1 MLGILLPTRRKN
13 EGKNLG
19 RKYLEL
25 GERRRPFLWKKRR
38 AKRADKKTA
47 RKKNKAARA
56 RSRLDDL
63 PFSTFNVRTEAV
75 NKVHGISRINTLLG
89 PWAAQGCG
97 AFGLQE
103 TKRDETTKTV
113 AFGYRVY
120 FSGACSGVKGRKGQH
135 GVRLVIKEDIV
146 KKTGKDGIAIKC
158 IRARLLKARISFK
171 FCLITFV
178 VAHTPTEKAPEGQ
191 KAI

>member
-1 MLGILLPTRRKN
+1 MLGILLPTRRENK
-13 EGKNLG
+13 GKNLG

-25 GERRRPFLWKKRR
+25 SESRRPFYWRKRR
-38 AKRADKKTA
+38 AKRADKKAA

-56 RSRLDDL
+56 RSWLDDL
-63 PFSTFNVRTEAV
+63 LFSTFNVRTEAV
-75 NKVHGISRINTLLG
+75 NEVHGIGQINTLLG

-103 TKRDETTKTV
+103 TKRDGTTKTV

-120 FSGACSGVKGRKGQH
+120 YSGACSGVKGRKGQH
-135 GVRLVIKEDIV
+135 GVGLVIKEEIV
-146 KKTGKDGIAIKC
+146 KKTGKDGIAIEC
-158 IRARLLKARISFK
+158 NRARLLKARISFK
-171 FCLITFV
+171 LCLITFV
-178 VAHTPTEKAPEGQ
+178 VAHTPTEKAPEGR

>member
-1 MLGILLPTRRKN
+1 MLGILLPIRRKN
-13 EGKNLG
+13 EGKNLD

-25 GERRRPFLWKKRR
+25 SERRRPFLWKKRR
-38 AKRADKKTA
+38 AKRVDKKA
-47 RKKNKAARA
+47 VRKKNKAAGA

-75 NKVHGISRINTLLG
+75 NKVHGIGQINTLLG

-103 TKRDETTKTV
+103 TKRDGTTKTV

-120 FSGACSGVKGRKGQH
+120 LSCACSGVKGRKGQH
-135 GVRLVIKEDIV
+135 GVGLVIKEEIV
-146 KKTGKDGIAIKC
+146 KTTGKDGIAIEC
-158 IRARLLKARISFK
+158 IRSRLLKA
-171 FCLITFV
+171 
-178 VAHTPTEKAPEGQ
+178 
-191 KAI
+191 